1 MNIHNVPFLNLR
13 GKAKQYYSE
22 YSQRERMQNELAHG
36 HKSGTDTPQTQQSGV
51 FLNTLENLIKLSRKL
66 SIVNT

>member
-1 MNIHNVPFLNLR
+1 
-13 GKAKQYYSE
+13 
-22 YSQRERMQNELAHG
+22 MQNELARG
-36 HKSGTDTPQTQQSGV
+36 HRSGTDTPQTQQSGV